1 MSKRKWFHSSS
12 KDKRIMKLGD
22 LVKVTK
28 SGLRQLDYVS
38 QLPGIIVDTGQFQ
51 IHDSPKIV
59 YVCWPD
65 RTKPLPMNV
74 RWLEVFDG

>member
-1 MSKRKWFHSSS
+1 
-12 KDKRIMKLGD
+12 MKLGD

-38 QLPGIIVDTGQFQ
+38 QLPGIIVEVCV
-51 IHDSPKIV
+51 HKRRRPELV
-59 YVCWPD
+59 YVSWAD

-74 RWLEVFDG
+74 RWLEVLDG